1 MNTENTQPSS
11 INTPSPRGGQGV
23 GVESFDSIRPYN
35 DDEVHGA
42 IDSLLNDRQFS
53 RILKGVLPILPLG
66 MSRGMIKL
74 ATLGI
79 KSTLGFQ
86 MRFMKPIVNHVLRKC
101 STGHSFQHE
110 GIEPGEGRYLFLSN
124 HRDIVLDSA
133 ILDVMLHDAGFPTTC
148 EIAIGD
154 NLLIYPWI
162 RTLVRLNKAF
172 IVRRNI
178 SRKELYESSQ
188 LMSRYIHYAITEKH
202 ENMWMAQREGR
213 AKDSSDH
220 TQVSLL
226 KMLAMAIS
234 EKGEV
239 RSEKSNEIAPQI
251 DSQEKNVTSLL
262 SPLSSHLSLLT
273 SHFKSLNIVPLSIS
287 YEYDPCDYLK
297 AKEFQQKRDDPS
309 WKKSKQDDL
318 INMKTGIF
326 GQKGHVHYQ
335 TGRPVNEWID
345 ELSGLEEKEFY
356 EALALRIDREIHAN
370 YRLFPGNYVAAD
382 LLSGTP
388 THANRYTH
396 QEELTF
402 EKYLKERI
410 ALVDLPNRDDAFLR
424 ERLLT
429 MYANPL
435 INYEKTL

>member
-1 MNTENTQPSS
+1 M
-11 INTPSPRGGQGV
+11 

-53 RILKGVLPILPLG
+53 RILKGILPILPLG
-66 MSRGMIKL
+66 MSRGMMKL

-101 STGHSFQHE
+101 STGHSFQHK
-110 GIEPGEGRYLFLSN
+110 GIEPGEERYLFLSN

-188 LMSRYIHYAITEKH
+188 LMSRYIHHAITEKH
-202 ENMWMAQREGR
+202 ENVWMAQREGR

-234 EKGEV
+234 EKG
-239 RSEKSNEIAPQI
+239 A
-251 DSQEKNVTSLL
+251 
-262 SPLSSHLSLLT
+262 HLSLLT

-345 ELSGLEEKEFY
+345 ELAELEEKDFY
-356 EALALRIDREIHAN
+356 EVLAQRIDREIHAN

-396 QEELTF
+396 QEKLTF

>member
-1 MNTENTQPSS
+1 MNDEFST
-11 INTPSPRGGQGV
+11 
-23 GVESFDSIRPYN
+23 IRPFN
-35 DDEVHGA
+35 DDEVRGA
-42 IDSLLNDRQFS
+42 IESLLNDRQFS

-66 MSRGMIKL
+66 MSRGMLKL

-86 MRFMKPIVNHVLRKC
+86 IRFMKPIVNHVLRKC
-101 STGHSFQHE
+101 STGHTFQHDTIVAGKE
-110 GIEPGEGRYLFLSN
+110 RYTFLSN

-133 ILDVMLHDAGFPTTC
+133 ILDVMLFDAKFPTTC

-162 RTLVRLNKAF
+162 KTLVRLNKAF

-178 SRKELYESSQ
+178 SRRELFDSSM
-188 LMSRYIHYAITEKH
+188 LMSRYMHHAINEKH
-202 ENMWMAQREGR
+202 ENIWIAQREGR
-213 AKDSSDH
+213 AKDSSDQ

-226 KMLAMAIS
+226 KMLAMSDA
-234 EKGEV
+234 EH
-239 RSEKSNEIAPQI
+239 
-251 DSQEKNVTSLL
+251 
-262 SPLSSHLSLLT
+262 PLERIR
-273 SHFKSLNIVPLSIS
+273 SLNIVPLAIS

-297 AKEFQQKRDDPS
+297 AKEFQQKRDDAA

-335 TGRPVNEWID
+335 TGRPVNTWID
-345 ELSGLEEKEFY
+345 EIVSSVRLRNGGEQELKDLDKVEFFN
-356 EALALRIDREIHAN
+356 ELARRIDREIHHN

-382 LLSGTP
+382 LLSGKP
-388 THANRYTH
+388 THATRYSH
-396 QEELTF
+396 KEKVAF

-410 ALVDLPNRDDAFLR
+410 ALIDLPNKDEAFLR

-435 INYEKTL
+435 LNYEATL